1 MRQLCLC
8 RPPFLGKYNL
18 VDGKPEP
25 GEGHISHMLA
35 HLRMDWN
42 TLTAPQLCVPK

>member
-25 GEGHISHMLA
+25 GEGHMLA
-35 HLRMDWN
+35 QLRMDWEA
-42 TLTAPQLCVPK
+42 LTAP